1 LAEGFC
7 GPAWLILCR
16 IDENGKAKEAT
27 AMGKLEGKVAIVTG
41 AGRGLGR
48 AYARRLASLGAKL
61 VITDINL
68 RSFEEFELE
77 AKSMTAESTVAE
89 IIAGGGQ
96 AMGVEMDVTEETS
109 VISMVAR
116 VMQQWGR
123 IDILV
128 CNAGGG
134 RGRPVDTKASSLDAG
149 LLQLVTSMNLYGTV
163 YSVNAVA
170 PIMKRQRSGK
180 IVTVSSVAGLHP
192 STDGGYAHY
201 GAAKAAIAH
210 YTRYL
215 AQDLGPYGITAN
227 CIAPGTITTGR
238 IVATVMPNQANANR
252 DRTEQVALRRLG
264 SVEDCAKVVEFLCT
278 DLSDYVTGQCIAIDG
293 GLMRGN

>member
-1 LAEGFC
+1 
-7 GPAWLILCR
+7 
-16 IDENGKAKEAT
+16 
-27 AMGKLEGKVAIVTG
+27 MGTLDGKVAIVTG

-48 AYARRLASLGAKL
+48 AYARRLSGLGAKL

-96 AMGVEMDVTEETS
+96 AMGIEMDVTDETA

-123 IDILV
+123 VDILV

-149 LLQLVTSMNLYGTV
+149 LLHLVTSMNFM
-163 YSVNAVA
+163 A
-170 PIMKRQRSGK
+170 RF
-180 IVTVSSVAGLHP
+180 
-192 STDGGYAHY
+192 
-201 GAAKAAIAH
+201 IA
-210 YTRYL
+210 
-215 AQDLGPYGITAN
+215 
-227 CIAPGTITTGR
+227 
-238 IVATVMPNQANANR
+238 
-252 DRTEQVALRRLG
+252 
-264 SVEDCAKVVEFLCT
+264 
-278 DLSDYVTGQCIAIDG
+278 
-293 GLMRGN
+293 